1 MAAAWSESET
11 AAGGARSAERPLP
24 LPKLLRP
31 GADDRAGLGRMKS
44 EEVAEEPAEPAVVVD
59 NVEFGLGLMKSED
72 PVAAADIAGFGRTNN
87 EDLGA
92 SADGAADGG
101 ALVFLVSLARTES
114 ATAAA
119 SSSSSSCWRFIV
131 KSRSARSQQQSRSS
145 RDLMTDLGRSK
156 AHDVVCAVVIL
167 K

>member
-11 AAGGARSAERPLP
+11 AADGARGAGAGAGAETLLLP
-24 LPKLLRP
+24 PALLRL
-31 GADDRAGLGRMKS
+31 GAADDSAALGRIQS
-44 EEVAEEPAEPAVVVD
+44 EEAKEPVEAEEPAVEVD
-59 NVEFGLGLMKSED
+59 SVDFGRMKSED

-131 KSRSARSQQQSRSS
+131 KSRSARSQQQSRS
-145 RDLMTDLGRSK
+145 R
-156 AHDVVCAVVIL
+156 AI
-167 K
+167 